1 MARFPAQPSGP
12 GPFCRDAAFLAG
24 SFSPLNVAARALPR
38 GKTGSGA
45 AVRETSTDPA
55 PTPPLHSVAPAAA
68 RGKGE
73 RILLVE
79 DDKVVRMLVVE
90 ALEELGYQLIQAGD
104 AQSALSLLEQHAP
117 LDLLLTDVGLPGMNG
132 RQLADAARHRQPGL
146 RVLFSSGHVEAAVA
160 GDAVSGDGTQ
170 MIAKPFSFEALAA
183 TIRALLDA

>member
-1 MARFPAQPSGP
+1 M
-12 GPFCRDAAFLAG
+12 
-24 SFSPLNVAARALPR
+24 
-38 GKTGSGA
+38 
-45 AVRETSTDPA
+45 
-55 PTPPLHSVAPAAA
+55 
-68 RGKGE
+68 
-73 RILLVE
+73 E